1 MSTCEGCSGSIA
13 TIEPGGNIK
22 LKGLCMDTA
31 GEATASGTKIVLNTC
46 SSSTTQVWTPG
57 NAHTLK
63 NEASGLCLAV
73 TSAVNGVNPD
83 IIACTTQTTQ
93 QWRLPAM

>member
-1 MSTCEGCSGSIA
+1 M
-13 TIEPGGNIK
+13 PP
-22 LKGLCMDTA
+22 TA
-31 GEATASGTKIVLNTC
+31 GYAQFGDHRRLIARTRWHLLHQAGYFMASGTKVVLNTC

-63 NEASGLCLAV
+63 NEASGLCLAI
-73 TSAVNGVNPD
+73 TSVANGANPD
-83 IIACTTQTTQ
+83 IVACTTQTTQ